1 MQQVDLTTLVAV
13 CHELATCCLPAKLEQ
28 VYQGDRYTLYLC
40 LRTFTAKQ
48 WLLVSWHPQAARLH
62 LSNPPPN
69 EPDTFTFSQQIWHQV
84 AGLALVGLQT
94 VSPWERVVDLQ
105 FARRPGDK
113 ALWHLYVEI
122 MGKYSNA
129 ILVNSDGAIVTAAHQ
144 VSSKQSRVRT
154 IQTGDLYELPPGLLE
169 TIPTLTESFASWRDR
184 LVLIPQEITRSLLT
198 NYRGLSSVLV
208 RSLLAGSK
216 IDSKATTATLT
227 DVDWQNLFAA
237 WQTWLQCLQT
247 RQFTPELTDKGY
259 AVIGYQPSA
268 IGPQFVDSL
277 QVDPNVASKLVN
289 SQLPVNDLLRKY
301 YSDRLRQQEFQQLWQ
316 QISQALQVQI
326 GKLQHKSDAFQQR
339 LGESEHA
346 DRLKHQADLLMAHLQ
361 DWQPGMQAI
370 EVLDFVTI
378 LPVEIS
384 LDPQQSAVQNAQNL
398 YKQHR
403 KLKRAKDAIAPLFA
417 AVQQEIYYLQQVLT
431 LAAQL
436 EPDDLKS
443 LQEIRQELVVQS
455 YLKATNFRSDD
466 KAKRRT
472 KKEEPLNCHRYKSP
486 GGFEIWVGR
495 NNYQNEILTFRVAGD
510 YDLWFHTQE
519 IPGSHVLLRLEPGA
533 VPDTQDLQAAANLA
547 AYYSQARLSDRVPT
561 IFTEPKYVF
570 KPKGAKP
577 GMVVYKQERVIWGQP
592 TVISVAS
599 NH

>member
-1 MQQVDLTTLVAV
+1 MQQVDLTTLVAI

-28 VYQGDRYTLYLC
+28 VYQVDRYTLYLC

-62 LSNPPPN
+62 LSNSPPN
-69 EPDTFTFSQQIWHQV
+69 DPDTFTFSQQIWHQV

-105 FARRPGDK
+105 FARRPGDD

-122 MGKYSNA
+122 MGKYSNV
-129 ILVNSDGAIVTAAHQ
+129 ILVNGDGVIVTAAHQ
-144 VSSKQSRVRT
+144 VSNKQSRVRP

-169 TIPTLTESFASWRDR
+169 AIPTLTESFVSWRDR

-208 RSLLAGSK
+208 RSLLTASG
-216 IDSKATTATLT
+216 IDGKATTDMLT
-227 DVDWQNLFAA
+227 DADWQNLFTG
-237 WQTWLQCLQT
+237 WQTWLSCLEN
-247 RQFTPELTDKGY
+247 RQFIPALTDKGY
-259 AVIGYQPSA
+259 AVISYQPSA
-268 IGPQFVDSL
+268 ISHQLAKSQF
-277 QVDPNVASKLVN
+277 QVNN
-289 SQLPVNDLLRKY
+289 LLHKY
-301 YSDRLRQQEFQQLWQ
+301 YSDRTQQQEFQQLWQ

-326 GKLQHKSDAFQQR
+326 GKLQHKSNDFQQR
-339 LGESEHA
+339 LGESEHS
-346 DRLKHQADLLMAHLQ
+346 DQLKHQADLLMAHLQ

-370 EVLDFVTI
+370 EVLDFVTN
-378 LPVEIS
+378 LPVEIN
-384 LDPQQSAVQNAQNL
+384 LDPLQSAVQNAQNL

-403 KLKRAKDAIAPLFA
+403 KLKRAKEAIAPLLE
-417 AVQQEIYYLQQVLT
+417 AVQAEINYLQQVLT
-431 LAAQL
+431 LAVQL

-443 LQEIRQELVVQS
+443 LQEIRQELVVQA
-455 YLKATNFRSDD
+455 YLKVSNFRIGD
-466 KAKRRT
+466 KSKRRN
-472 KKEEPLNCHRYKSP
+472 KKEELLNCHRYKSP

-577 GMVVYKQERVIWGQP
+577 GMVVYKHERVIWGQP
-592 TVISVAS
+592 TVISVLKIDR
-599 NH
+599 

>member
-28 VYQGDRYTLYLC
+28 VYQGDRHTLHLC

-62 LSNPPPN
+62 LSNPPPSV
-69 EPDTFTFSQQIWHQV
+69 PDTFTFSQQIWHQV

-105 FARRPGDK
+105 FARRPGDDV
-113 ALWHLYVEI
+113 LWHLYVEV

-129 ILVNSDGAIVTAAHQ
+129 ILVNGDGAIVTAAHQ
-144 VSSKQSRVRT
+144 VSSKQSRVRP

-184 LVLIPQEITRSLLT
+184 LILIPQEISRSLLT

-208 RSLLAGSK
+208 RSLLTASE
-216 IDSKATTATLT
+216 IDIKATTDTLT
-227 DVDWQNLFAA
+227 DADWPNLFAA
-237 WQTWLQCLQT
+237 WQNWLRCLET
-247 RQFTPELTDKGY
+247 RQFQPRLTDKGY
-259 AVIGYQPSA
+259 AVIGDRRSEISCKPA
-268 IGPQFVDSL
+268 NPQF
-277 QVDPNVASKLVN
+277 Q
-289 SQLPVNDLLRKY
+289 VNDLLNKY
-301 YSDRLRQQEFQQLWQ
+301 YSDRTRQQEFQQLFQ

-326 GKLQHKSDAFQQR
+326 AKLQHKSDTFQLR
-339 LGESEHA
+339 LGESEHS
-346 DRLKHQADLLMAHLQ
+346 DELKHQANLLMAYLQ

-370 EVLDFVTI
+370 AVLDFVTN

-384 LDPQQSAVQNAQNL
+384 LDPLQSAVQNAQNL

-403 KLKRAKDAIAPLFA
+403 KLKRAKEAIAPLLE
-417 AVQQEIYYLQQVLT
+417 AVQAEIKYLQQVLT
-431 LAAQL
+431 LASQL
-436 EPDDLKS
+436 ETDDLKS
-443 LQEIRQELVVQS
+443 LQEIRQELATQG
-455 YLKATNFRSDD
+455 YLKIPNYRIDD
-466 KAKRRT
+466 KSKRRN

-519 IPGSHVLLRLEPGA
+519 IPGSHVLLRMEPGA
-533 VPDTQDLQAAANLA
+533 VPDLQDLQAAANLA

-592 TVISVAS
+592 TAISIE
-599 NH
+599 

>member
-13 CHELATCCLPAKLEQ
+13 CHELATGCLPAKLEQ
-28 VYQGDRYTLYLC
+28 VYQGDRHTLYLC

-69 EPDTFTFSQQIWHQV
+69 DPDTFTFSQQIWHQV

-129 ILVNSDGAIVTAAHQ
+129 ILVNGDGAIVTAAHQ
-144 VSSKQSRVRT
+144 VSNKQSRVRP
-154 IQTGDLYELPPGLLE
+154 IQTGDRYELPPGLLE
-169 TIPTLTESFASWRDR
+169 AIPTLTESFASWRDR
-184 LVLIPQEITRSLLT
+184 LILIPQEITLSLLT

-208 RSLLAGSK
+208 RSLLGAAA
-216 IDSKATTATLT
+216 IDGKATTDMLT
-227 DVDWQNLFAA
+227 ETDWQNLFRC
-237 WQTWLQCLQT
+237 WQTWLRCLEI
-247 RQFTPELTDKGY
+247 RQFEPKLTDKGY
-259 AVIGYQPSA
+259 AVISDRRSA
-268 IGPQFVDSL
+268 IGCQLANPQF
-277 QVDPNVASKLVN
+277 QVNN
-289 SQLPVNDLLRKY
+289 LLHKY
-301 YSDRLRQQEFQQLWQ
+301 YQDRTQQQEFQQLWQ

-326 GKLQHKSDAFQQR
+326 GKLQHKSDGFQQR

-370 EVLDFVTI
+370 EVLDFVTN
-378 LPVEIS
+378 LPVEIN
-384 LDPQQSAVQNAQNL
+384 LDPLQSAVQNAQNL

-403 KLKRAKDAIAPLFA
+403 KLKRTKEAIAPLLE
-417 AVQQEIYYLQQVLT
+417 AVQAEINYLKQVLT
-431 LAAQL
+431 LASQL

-443 LQEIRQELVVQS
+443 LQEIRQELSSQA
-455 YLKATNFRSDD
+455 YLKISNFRIDD
-466 KAKRRT
+466 KAKRKN

-495 NNYQNEILTFRVAGD
+495 NNFQNEILTFRVAGD

-533 VPDTQDLQAAANLA
+533 VPDPQDLQAAANLA

-561 IFTEPKYVF
+561 IFTKPKYVF

-577 GMVVYKQERVIWGQP
+577 GMVVYKQEHVIWGQP
-592 TVISVAS
+592 TAIAKTK
-599 NH
+599 

>member
-28 VYQGDRYTLYLC
+28 VYQVDRHTLYLC

-48 WLLVSWHPQAARLH
+48 WLLVSWHSQAARLH
-62 LSNPPPN
+62 LSTSPPN
-69 EPDTFTFSQQIWHQV
+69 VPDTFTFSQQIWHQV

-105 FARRPGDK
+105 FARRPGDE

-129 ILVNSDGAIVTAAHQ
+129 ILVNRDGVIVTAAHQ
-144 VSSKQSRVRT
+144 VSNKQSRVRP

-184 LVLIPQEITRSLLT
+184 LILIPQEVGRSLLT

-208 RSLLAGSK
+208 RSLLTASG
-216 IDSKATTATLT
+216 IDGKATTDMLT
-227 DVDWQNLFAA
+227 EADWQNLFTG
-237 WQTWLQCLQT
+237 WQTWLSCLEN
-247 RQFTPELTDKGY
+247 RQFTPALTDKGY
-259 AVIGYQPSA
+259 AVIGNQQSA
-268 IGPQFVDSL
+268 ISRQ
-277 QVDPNVASKLVN
+277 PNDFQS
-289 SQLPVNDLLRKY
+289 PVNDLLHKY
-301 YSDRLRQQEFQQLWQ
+301 YSDRTQQQEFQQLWQ
-316 QISQALQVQI
+316 QISQVLQVQI
-326 GKLQHKSDAFQQR
+326 GKLQHKSDTFQQR

-346 DRLKHQADLLMAHLQ
+346 EQLKHQADLLMAYLQ

-370 EVLDFVTI
+370 EVLDFVTN
-378 LPVEIS
+378 LPVEIN
-384 LDPQQSAVQNAQNL
+384 LDPLQSAVQNAQNL

-403 KLKRAKDAIAPLFA
+403 KLKRAKEAITPLLE
-417 AVQQEIYYLQQVLT
+417 AVQAEINYLRQVLT

-436 EPDDLKS
+436 ETDDLKS
-443 LQEIRQELVVQS
+443 LQEIRQELVVQA
-455 YLKATNFRSDD
+455 YLKVSNFRIDD
-466 KAKRRT
+466 KAKRKN

-547 AYYSQARLSDRVPT
+547 AYYSQARLSDHVPT

-570 KPKGAKP
+570 KPNGAKP

-592 TVISVAS
+592 TAISKEI
-599 NH
+599 